1 LAENEIHPSEPD
13 AGKMATGGQSG
24 SVWIF
29 IGILVHSW
37 RAALTFFA
45 AFLV

>member
-13 AGKMATGGQSG
+13 AGKMATGGQGG
-24 SVWIF
+24 SVRIF
-29 IGILVHSW
+29 IGILVYSW
-37 RAALTFFA
+37 RAALAFFA